1 MTTEAVLQASET
13 RFRALIEHSMDIITI
28 IGADGRISYQ
38 SPSLTRLLGYGPL
51 ELVGKIV
58 FDYLHPDELTRT
70 QVAFAKGLAGDT
82 AEIRE
87 EFRFRHKDGSWR
99 VFEAVVTNLLQEP
112 TVAGLVIN
120 SRDITKR
127 REVEEALKASETRFR
142 ALGGMAP
149 VGIFCTDPQGF
160 GTYLNDRLLEILGLK
175 PEEAA
180 GAGFLR
186 SIHPDDRER
195 VAAELAQVVGTGQP
209 WRSEHRCLRPD
220 GAATWVLAQSVVERD
235 DAGRVTGSIG
245 TITDITDLRMRTQA
259 LRESEA
265 RLQSLFAGI
274 DDALFVHDLEGRII
288 DCNEA
293 ACRRLGYSREELLA
307 MRTSDVDAPE
317 FAAGFRERLEQQLRS
332 GRFTGEGAH
341 LTKDGRRIPVD
352 VNSTVM
358 DYHGKRAVLAVMRDI
373 TDRKRA
379 EEALALK
386 TTVLETQQQ
395 TSLDGILVEDGHGK
409 MISFNQPFVDLW
421 DIPPE
426 VAASGSSERALQWVF
441 DKLSDP
447 EGFMARVAHLWEH
460 HDEKSREEIALKD
473 GRTLDRYSAP
483 MFGADGRYYGRVW
496 YFRDITA
503 LRRAQLGQERALCE
517 AEQASRTKSG
527 FLANMSHELRT
538 PLNSVI
544 GFASLLVQNR
554 AGNLTAEDL
563 DFLGRIENN
572 GKHLLEIINSILD
585 LSKIE
590 AGKAA
595 LEITDVSLGQLIRE
609 TLSVTGC
616 VRRGSGLFVGE
627 VEVRAEVPPG
637 LRPIR
642 ADAGRL
648 KQILINL
655 IGNALKFTERGSV
668 TVRVVADPASG
679 EAERIDVV
687 DTGIGIPKERQAAI
701 FEAFEQADATT
712 ARRYHGSGLG
722 LTISRTLLQQMGYVI
737 SVASEVGKGSTFSVH
752 LRGAGTRYGALEP
765 APPLRAHAGPAPEPV
780 SVTTAAAAP
789 PLADSPDKTEFCGY
803 TVLVI
808 DDDADSRLLLNLM
821 IDGHGAT
828 VLTASSGEE
837 ALQLARAVRP
847 DLVAVDIVM
856 PQMSGWDVIKALRE
870 DPALKAIPALI
881 VSVVADAPEGALV
894 GAEDRLSKPVTQEAL
909 LAALRRHLPRGGK
922 AIQGRQPTDGLRLQ
936 PART

>member
-1 MTTEAVLQASET
+1 MIARSRRLPAAHASSLAAKERRRAATLETALQASE
-13 RFRALIEHSMDIITI
+13 RLYRALIEHSMDVITI
-28 IGADGRISYQ
+28 MAADGRVSYA
-38 SPSLTRLLGYGPL
+38 SPSVTPLLGYGPL
-51 ELVGKIV
+51 ELVGKIA
-58 FDYLHPDELTRT
+58 FDYLHPDDLPRT
-70 QVAFAKGLAGDT
+70 QAAFARALVADA

-99 VFEAVVTNLLQEP
+99 VFESVVTNLLQEP

-127 REVEEALKASETRFR
+127 RAAEEALKASEVRFR

-149 VGIFCTDPQGF
+149 VGIFCTDPQGL
-160 GTYLNDRLLEILGLK
+160 GTYLNDRLLEIIGMK

-180 GAGFLR
+180 GSGWMR

-195 VAAELAQVVGTGQP
+195 VAVELAHVGATGQP

-220 GAATWVLAQSVVERD
+220 GAITWVLAQSVVERD
-235 DAGRVTGSIG
+235 DAGCVIGSIG
-245 TITDITDLRMRTQA
+245 TITDIT
-259 LRESEA
+259 E
-265 RLQSLFAGI
+265 
-274 DDALFVHDLEGRII
+274 
-288 DCNEA
+288 
-293 ACRRLGYSREELLA
+293 
-307 MRTSDVDAPE
+307 
-317 FAAGFRERLEQQLRS
+317 
-332 GRFTGEGAH
+332 
-341 LTKDGRRIPVD
+341 
-352 VNSTVM
+352 
-358 DYHGKRAVLAVMRDI
+358 
-373 TDRKRA
+373 RKRA
-379 EEALALK
+379 ELDLTLKNVILA
-386 TTVLETQQQ
+386 TQQE

-409 MISFNQPFVDLW
+409 MTSFNQHFVDLW

-426 VAASGSSERALQWVF
+426 VAASCSSERALRWVF
-441 DKLSDP
+441 DKLADP
-447 EGFMARVAHLWEH
+447 DGFMARVAYLWEH
-460 HDEKSREEIALKD
+460 HEEKSREEIALKD

-483 MFGADGRYYGRVW
+483 MFGADGTYYGRVW

-503 LRRAQLGQERALCE
+503 LKRAQLDQERALSE
-517 AEQASRTKSG
+517 AERASRTKSG

-595 LEITDVSLGQLIRE
+595 LEITDVALGQLIRE

-616 VRRGSGLFVGE
+616 VRRGSGMFVGA
-627 VEVRAEVPPG
+627 VEVRPEVPPG

-642 ADAGRL
+642 ADAVRL
-648 KQILINL
+648 KQVLINL
-655 IGNALKFTERGSV
+655 VGNALKFTERGSV
-668 TVRVVADPASG
+668 TVRVVADPATG

-687 DTGIGIPKERQAAI
+687 DTGIGIPQERQEPI

-722 LTISRTLLQQMGYVI
+722 LTISRTLLQQMGYVV
-737 SVASEVGKGSTFSVH
+737 SVASEPGVGSTFSVH
-752 LRGAGTRYGALEP
+752 LRGAGTRYGALDP
-765 APPLRAHAGPAPEPV
+765 ARRSLANAGPAPEPV
-780 SVTTAAAAP
+780 SVTAAAAAP
-789 PLADSPDKTEFCGY
+789 PLADSPDKNEFCGY

-808 DDDADSRLLLNLM
+808 DDDADSRLLLSLM
-821 IDGHGAT
+821 IGGHGAT
-828 VLTASSGEE
+828 VLTACSGEE

-847 DLVAVDIVM
+847 DLVTVDVVM
-856 PQMSGWDVIKALRE
+856 PLMSGWDVIQALRE
-870 DPALKAIPALI
+870 DPALRAIPALV
-881 VSVVADAPEGALV
+881 VSVIADAPEGALV
-894 GAEDRLSKPVTQEAL
+894 GTEDRLNKPINREAL

-922 AIQGRQPTDGLRLQ
+922 A
-936 PART
+936 A